1 MLKTT
6 TTAAALSAL
15 ILSTALAQ
23 SAPSGPT
30 TVRLAQSTSPGA
42 SENTDRNMMLTN
54 AASISEDLI
63 GVALD
68 GKADNIAEQVGK
80 MQKALPTLQPLL
92 DVTALE
98 TLERYLIDM
107 EQASSKND
115 TLATALVAVEANR
128 IIESAINPDSPR
140 AP

>member
-1 MLKTT
+1 
-6 TTAAALSAL
+6 
-15 ILSTALAQ
+15 
-23 SAPSGPT
+23 
-30 TVRLAQSTSPGA
+30 
-42 SENTDRNMMLTN
+42 MMLTN

-128 IIESAINPDSPR
+128 IIENAINPDSPR